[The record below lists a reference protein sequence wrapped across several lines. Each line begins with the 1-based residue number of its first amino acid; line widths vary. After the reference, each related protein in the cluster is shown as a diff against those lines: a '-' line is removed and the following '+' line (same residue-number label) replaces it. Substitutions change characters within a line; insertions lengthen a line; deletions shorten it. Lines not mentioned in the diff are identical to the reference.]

1 MKKTQFDQIVIQ
13 RDLLTIKEVALYLGI
28 PESTLYFWIETG
40 QMPHYRLGRL
50 VRIKKEDVDAWLQ
63 SKRKEVVE
71 VGKKAK
77 EMLKGI
83 SRGRIDIDRIVEKSI
98 AETKCTTYNQTQ
110 RGTGQSRGLEN
121 RKEADDGIV

>member
-50 VRIKKEDVDAWLQ
+50 VRLKKEDVDAWLQ
-63 SKRKEVVE
+63 SNRKEVTVME
-71 VGKKAK
+71 KKAIEIPK
-77 EMLKGI
+77 PIKGPKLYV
-83 SRGRIDIDRIVEKSI
+83 DEIVRKTI
-98 AETKCTTYNQTQ
+98 AEARDKEYTLHHCGKP
-110 RGTGQSRGLEN
+110 GLN
-121 RKEADDGIV
+121 RESEKGGR